1 MNYQVVGFGALNLD
15 KLYQVNRI
23 AREDGESFIKN
34 RTVSCGGSAA
44 NTIIGLSR
52 LDLKTALIGKV
63 AADREGEMLTRNLE
77 KEGVE
82 TQGIIRSENGRS
94 GNVMGFVDE
103 AGERAL
109 YVDAGVN
116 DGISPDEVD
125 LKLASHTDILH
136 LTSFVGESIKAQE
149 ALLEKLPQKIKVSL
163 DPGRIYAEIGSEKLV
178 NILKRT
184 DILLINR
191 AELDLLTHNKYKTME
206 EEIESLR
213 KYRIDTIVVK
223 LGDKGCYATDDERSF
238 YLKSFPVECRDTTGA
253 GDAFNAGFL
262 YGQIKGHNLEESS
275 IMGNYV
281 ASCCLKDMGGTS
293 SLPAAEDLEKFLKNY
308 LAK

>member
-109 YVDAGVN
+109 YVDAGV
-116 DGISPDEVD
+116 
-125 LKLASHTDILH
+125 
-136 LTSFVGESIKAQE
+136 
-149 ALLEKLPQKIKVSL
+149 
-163 DPGRIYAEIGSEKLV
+163 
-178 NILKRT
+178 
-184 DILLINR
+184 
-191 AELDLLTHNKYKTME
+191 
-206 EEIESLR
+206 
-213 KYRIDTIVVK
+213 
-223 LGDKGCYATDDERSF
+223 
-238 YLKSFPVECRDTTGA
+238 
-253 GDAFNAGFL
+253 
-262 YGQIKGHNLEESS
+262 
-275 IMGNYV
+275 
-281 ASCCLKDMGGTS
+281 
-293 SLPAAEDLEKFLKNY
+293 
-308 LAK
+308 